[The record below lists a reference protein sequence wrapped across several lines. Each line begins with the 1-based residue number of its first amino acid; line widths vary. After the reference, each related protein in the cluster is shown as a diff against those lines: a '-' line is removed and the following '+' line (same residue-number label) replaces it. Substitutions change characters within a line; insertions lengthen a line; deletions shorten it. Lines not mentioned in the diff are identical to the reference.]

1 MVRALTAE
9 PQADADLLRD
19 FRDLFRLPLDEVAG
33 TGISRRTW
41 ARIEAGEGRDYA
53 PTVQA
58 KVRQIRTFMQLLGEM
73 PYGPVRRW
81 VTRPLRGVG
90 KSPRTLVRTST
101 LALNTLIRPLVAQQG
116 VGRLARCL
124 NGLAGAWPGMAR
136 RSSSWSSPG
145 WSWSRPAY
153 GTWTRSYRTRPHPP
167 PASGRFWIPRPRSS
181 NPPPRLVHPLRD
193 IAVTTRVPSQMPLF

>member
-19 FRDLFRLPLDEVAG
+19 FRDLFRLTLDEVPG

-41 ARIEAGEGRDYA
+41 ARIEAGEERDYA

-90 KSPRTLVRTST
+90 KSPRTLVTHQHPRTY
-101 LALNTLIRPLVAQQG
+101 TLIQHLVAQREQ
-116 VGRLARCL
+116 VG
-124 NGLAGAWPGMAR
+124 
-136 RSSSWSSPG
+136 
-145 WSWSRPAY
+145 
-153 GTWTRSYRTRPHPP
+153 
-167 PASGRFWIPRPRSS
+167 
-181 NPPPRLVHPLRD
+181 
-193 IAVTTRVPSQMPLF
+193 